1 MTDCEYSNK
10 HGSECEL
17 GSSTWDFLGERSTAD
32 EGVKKEKSESCP
44 LDQESFVSASDQL
57 LSVGLA
63 APVTRSRICGK
74 DLGGLE
80 KHLQINISDG
90 N

>member
-1 MTDCEYSNK
+1 M
-10 HGSECEL
+10 
-17 GSSTWDFLGERSTAD
+17 
-32 EGVKKEKSESCP
+32 
-44 LDQESFVSASDQL
+44 DQESLLSAADQI

-63 APVTRSRICGK
+63 APVIGRGICGK
-74 DLGGLE
+74 DLEGLQ